1 MVKHI
6 VMWNFIE
13 ELNEEQKNEAIE
25 TIRHNLEVVKAC
37 AGGVVELEVLKNEL
51 PSSNK
56 DIVLISL
63 FESVEALNAYQIHP
77 EHVKAAS
84 YIKTVTCNR
93 VCFDYVV

>member
-25 TIRHNLEVVKAC
+25 IIRHNLEVVKAC

-56 DIVLISL
+56 DIALISL